1 MQLPMELVEDSFSLS
16 TIYFIPNY
24 NFHSEIQQ
32 TNGILVLENFRLHGI
47 GTQQQYITCYMLC
60 VCLIVGFGISTVST
74 SMMIKS
80 HNQIIQEFLYISWIK
95 CHLNTSHNKA
105 TCSYPL
111 RVTPTTS
118 LGSDRYHFGTFVM
131 KILFKICFSQL
142 YQLNMIFG
150 IITINSPSYS
160 FGITSTCPLREFW
173 TASSCLHNTNSN
185 CYISPSENYMATTTV
200 AMIMYNQLHSPLY
213 RPAHR

>member
-1 MQLPMELVEDSFSLS
+1 MDFVAFEAHAHATFILDQLNTYVVTHGAGGGQLQIIHNILYPKL
-16 TIYFIPNY
+16 YNIPR
-24 NFHSEIQQ
+24 EIQQ

-60 VCLIVGFGISTVST
+60 ACLIVGFGVSTVST

-95 CHLNTSHNKA
+95 FHLNTSHNKA

-118 LGSDRYHFGTFVM
+118 LGSDRHHFGTFV
-131 KILFKICFSQL
+131 
-142 YQLNMIFG
+142 
-150 IITINSPSYS
+150 
-160 FGITSTCPLREFW
+160 
-173 TASSCLHNTNSN
+173 
-185 CYISPSENYMATTTV
+185 
-200 AMIMYNQLHSPLY
+200 
-213 RPAHR
+213 